1 MQLVFRRVIM
11 IRKFKSLK
19 IKLLIYVCTPL
30 LLGCVGMNLI
40 ATVLSQNAMKA
51 EVITNM
57 TKDALF
63 TGSLLTSKAK
73 SYFSQLSTASETAK
87 LFDYITDTTID
98 MSKTDE
104 YTDVLSRIRFSD
116 DNFKN
121 LALGGMDGIIMDENG
136 NVSSLSESAFY
147 EKALSG
153 ETAVSEL
160 MTDSENNCHFFIFA
174 VPVRKNGNK
183 KGVLLASV
191 DVSVLN
197 ETLENISFASE
208 HPVIFTDNGTVIGKG
223 QNGTEE
229 LASNIIEQ
237 NKSNAVLFSAMKKA
251 TEGGSPT
258 FTEYKNGKASFFA
271 SFANID
277 SLGWNIMIS
286 ESRNSAMLKVNRVGS
301 YLSISTIVI
310 VLESFLFLRIII
322 GRIARI
328 ISTVSDAVKQIS
340 SGDLL
345 RSDAITKTQDVA
357 MKRDDELGV
366 MCNSVSNLQAD
377 LSRVVSSINEAADQ
391 LASGADQI
399 AATSQSVSGGASE
412 QAAST
417 EEISSTIEEIA
428 SNIKQNA
435 DNAEKTK
442 SIAESTL
449 RDGTSANE
457 AVSVSLAAVHEIAEK
472 IAIIEDIAS
481 QTDLLALNAAIE
493 AARAGD
499 AGKGFAVVASEVR
512 RLAERSKVA
521 AHEISDISARTVS
534 TSEEAEALVKK
545 TIPAITQTTQLVEEI
560 AASSREQDIGAS
572 QIAKAISQLDSVVQQ
587 NASAS
592 EELASMA
599 EEFAAQSASLIE
611 TMNFF
616 KLSEDESI
624 DATSLFDNPKAI
636 EYRS

>member
-1 MQLVFRRVIM
+1 ML
-11 IRKFKSLK
+11 RKFKSLK
-19 IKLLIYVCTPL
+19 MKLLVYVCTPL

-51 EVITNM
+51 EIMTNM
-57 TKDALF
+57 TRDAM
-63 TGSLLTSKAK
+63 LTSAMIETEARNR
-73 SYFSQLSTASETAK
+73 FSQLTTASDA
-87 LFDYITDTTID
+87 LNFSDYILANTID
-98 MSKTDE
+98 E
-104 YTDVLSRIRFSD
+104 SRIAECRTILSD
-116 DNFKN
+116 IKN
-121 LALGGMDGIIMDENG
+121 ADSAFLSVALGGLDGRIMDETG
-136 NVSSLSESAFY
+136 AFTSLSESDFFKNAT
-147 EKALSG
+147 SG
-153 ETAVSEL
+153 ESSVSEL
-160 MTDSENNCHFFIFA
+160 MTTDAGTSSFFMFA
-174 VPVRKNGNK
+174 IPVRKNGIQT
-183 KGVLLASV
+183 GILVASI
-191 DVSVLN
+191 DGSILS
-197 ETLENISFASE
+197 NILDSITFGTE
-208 HPVIFTDNGTVIGKG
+208 HPIVYTNDGTLIGKR
-223 QNGTEE
+223 QDNAEE
-229 LASNIIEQ
+229 FSSNIMNK
-237 NKSNAVLFSAMKKA
+237 NKSNAALYASMEKA
-251 TEGGSPT
+251 TNGNT
-258 FTEYKNGKASFFA
+258 LFTEYKIGKTAYFA
-271 SFANID
+271 AFTHIEAF
-277 SLGWNIMIS
+277 GWNIMLS
-286 ESRNSAMLKVNRVGS
+286 ENKNNAMLKVNSVGS
-301 YLSISTIVI
+301 YLSISTIII
-310 VLESFLFLRIII
+310 VLVSFLFLRIII
-322 GRIARI
+322 GKISRI

-340 SGDLL
+340 SGDLV
-345 RSDAITKTQDVA
+345 RSEAITQTQDVA

-417 EEISSTIEEIA
+417 EEISSTIEQMA

-442 SIAESTL
+442 SIAESTMH
-449 RDGTSANE
+449 DGTKADE

-521 AHEISDISARTVS
+521 AHEIGDISARTVS
-534 TSEEAEALVKK
+534 TSEEAESLVKK

-572 QIAKAISQLDSVVQQ
+572 QIAKAINQLDSVVQQ

-616 KLSEDESI
+616 KLSDDENTELS
-624 DATSLFDNPKAI
+624 SVFESPKAI